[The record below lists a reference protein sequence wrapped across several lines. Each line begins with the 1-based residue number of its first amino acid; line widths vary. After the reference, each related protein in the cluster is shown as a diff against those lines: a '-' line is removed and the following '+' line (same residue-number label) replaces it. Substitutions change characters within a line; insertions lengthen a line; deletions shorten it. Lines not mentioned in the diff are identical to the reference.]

1 YHGWTVH
8 ELPSNGQG
16 IAALEMLNI
25 MESFPLAEYGHN
37 STRALHTMIEAKKLA
52 YADMIRY
59 DADPKFAKI
68 PVDGLKSKEFAKS
81 RATRI
86 DASKAN
92 CHVDAGTPPGTDNG
106 TTYLSIVD
114 RDGLFTLEKSHPNVL
129 APHKRPVHTI
139 IPAFMQKG
147 GVRIAF
153 GIMGGWNQ
161 AQAHAQFVSNVVD
174 FGMNIQGAID
184 APRFSKETFP
194 GCDVNIEA
202 RIPEKVRNELTALG
216 HEIIPRA

>member
-68 PVDGLKSKEFAKS
+68 PVDGLKSKEFAKA
-81 RATRI
+81 RGALI
-86 DASKAN
+86 NAAKAN
-92 CHVDAGTPPGTDNG
+92 CSADAGLPPGTDHG
-106 TTYLSIVD
+106 TTLLTVVD
-114 RDGLFTLEKSHPNVL
+114 REGNMISL
-129 APHKRPVHTI
+129 I
-139 IPAFMQKG
+139 Q
-147 GVRIAF
+147 
-153 GIMGGWNQ
+153 
-161 AQAHAQFVSNVVD
+161 SNFASV
-174 FGMNIQGAID
+174 G
-184 APRFSKETFP
+184 
-194 GCDVNIEA
+194 
-202 RIPEKVRNELTALG
+202 
-216 HEIIPRA
+216 